1 MRTADNQSSISVLI
15 VGFRKGG
22 QRRRR
27 QEQRRIRAAVPVV
40 ITPFIAPSTSPLSAA
55 ARAFSFG

>member
-1 MRTADNQSSISVLI
+1 MLI
-15 VGFRKGG
+15 IGFRKGG
-22 QRRRR
+22 QRRRI

-55 ARAFSFG
+55 ARAVLFG